1 MPFTF
6 LYRWKW
12 AHCGENASIL
22 SGEMSEQSGFLLIP
36 IKLRIINSLKK
47 TYKSKRNYNKKAPV
61 TLKTNV
67 MMKRK
72 KYFYTVVVK

>member
-22 SGEMSEQSGFLLIP
+22 SGEMSEQGGFLLIP
-36 IKLRIINSLKK
+36 IKSLKEM
-47 TYKSKRNYNKKAPV
+47 YKSKRNYNNKAPV
-61 TLKTNV
+61 TLKETNV
-67 MMKRK
+67 MMKV
-72 KYFYTVVVK
+72 F

>member
-22 SGEMSEQSGFLLIP
+22 SGEMSDQSGFLLIP
-36 IKLRIINSLKK
+36 IKSLKRC
-47 TYKSKRNYNKKAPV
+47 SKV
-61 TLKTNV
+61 TTTIKHRTSNFENECDDE
-67 MMKRK
+67 MKL
-72 KYFYTVVVK
+72 F

>member
-22 SGEMSEQSGFLLIP
+22 SGKMSDQSGFLLIP
-36 IKLRIINSLKK
+36 IKTLKK
-47 TYKSKRNYNKKAPV
+47 TYKSKRNYNNKAPV

>member
-1 MPFTF
+1 MPITF
-6 LYRWKW
+6 LYRWKC

-36 IKLRIINSLKK
+36 SLKK
-47 TYKSKRNYNKKAPV
+47 MYKRKRNYNNKALV

-67 MMKRK
+67 MMK
-72 KYFYTVVVK
+72 

>member
-22 SGEMSEQSGFLLIP
+22 SGEMFEQSGFLLIP
-36 IKLRIINSLKK
+36 IKSLKK
-47 TYKSKRNYNKKAPV
+47 MYKSNRNYINKAPV

-67 MMKRK
+67 MTDDETKV
-72 KYFYTVVVK
+72 F

>member
-36 IKLRIINSLKK
+36 IKSLKK
-47 TYKSKRNYNKKAPV
+47 MYKSNRNYINKAPV
-61 TLKTNV
+61 ILKTNV
-67 MMKRK
+67 MTDDETKV
-72 KYFYTVVVK
+72 F

>member
-22 SGEMSEQSGFLLIP
+22 SGEMSDQSGFLLIP
-36 IKLRIINSLKK
+36 IKTLKK
-47 TYKSKRNYNKKAPV
+47 TYKSKRNYNNKAPV

-72 KYFYTVVVK
+72 KYFYTVVLK

>member
-36 IKLRIINSLKK
+36 IKTLKK
-47 TYKSKRNYNKKAPV
+47 TYKSKRNYNNKFSLLWGEAQLCLPYDC
-61 TLKTNV
+61 L
-67 MMKRK
+67 
-72 KYFYTVVVK
+72 

>member
-36 IKLRIINSLKK
+36 IKTLKK
-47 TYKSKRNYNKKAPV
+47 TYKSKRNYNNKAPV

>member
-22 SGEMSEQSGFLLIP
+22 SGEMSYQSGFLLIP
-36 IKLRIINSLKK
+36 IKTLKK
-47 TYKSKRNYNKKAPV
+47 TYKSKRNYNNKAPV

-67 MMKRK
+67 MMKV
-72 KYFYTVVVK
+72 F

>member
-22 SGEMSEQSGFLLIP
+22 SGEMSEQGGFLLIP
-36 IKLRIINSLKK
+36 IKSLKRC
-47 TYKSKRNYNKKAPV
+47 SKVIV
-61 TLKTNV
+61 TTTIKHRTSNFENECDDE
-67 MMKRK
+67 MKL
-72 KYFYTVVVK
+72 F

>member
-1 MPFTF
+1 MPITF

-22 SGEMSEQSGFLLIP
+22 SGEMSDQSGFLLIP
-36 IKLRIINSLKK
+36 IKTLKK
-47 TYKSKRNYNKKAPV
+47 TYKSKRNYNNKAPV

>member
-22 SGEMSEQSGFLLIP
+22 SGEMSEQGGFLLIP
-36 IKLRIINSLKK
+36 IKSLKK
-47 TYKSKRNYNKKAPV
+47 TYISKRNYNNKAPV

>member
-22 SGEMSEQSGFLLIP
+22 SGEMSDQSGFLLIP
-36 IKLRIINSLKK
+36 IKSLKRCTK
-47 TYKSKRNYNKKAPV
+47 
-61 TLKTNV
+61 
-67 MMKRK
+67 
-72 KYFYTVVVK
+72 VKETTTIKHQ